1 MSCNHHANDK
11 SSSKLGQ
18 ILILVMT
25 NLHPGHDKTCTCPR
39 RAHIYCPNDGALL
52 LSDILTHTPSKHAT
66 KTFVEYVQLHDQ
78 IVPSQPLFLKLILIT
93 SFEYFRSPR
102 ILFKNCTCYKKAT
115 VKVIKKLSLSQKKV
129 KAEGEFLQ
137 K

>member
-1 MSCNHHANDK
+1 MTSPHPSHTKSSSKLYK

-52 LSDILTHTPSKHAT
+52 LSDILTHTPSKRAP
-66 KTFVEYVQLHDQ
+66 KTIVEYVQ
-78 IVPSQPLFLKLILIT
+78 
-93 SFEYFRSPR
+93 YR
-102 ILFKNCTCYKKAT
+102 I
-115 VKVIKKLSLSQKKV
+115 
-129 KAEGEFLQ
+129 
-137 K
+137 

>member
-1 MSCNHHANDK
+1 MTNPHPSYEK

-52 LSDILTHTPSKHAT
+52 LSDILTHTPSKRAP
-66 KTFVEYVQLHDQ
+66 KTFVDYVQ
-78 IVPSQPLFLKLILIT
+78 
-93 SFEYFRSPR
+93 
-102 ILFKNCTCYKKAT
+102 YK
-115 VKVIKKLSLSQKKV
+115 I
-129 KAEGEFLQ
+129 
-137 K
+137 